1 MHAFNKIPYVNKDL
15 FYNELGLEL
24 SGLYEK
30 YWLTNLANTA
40 AALNAHL
47 PNINWVGF
55 YLWQEGELRLGPFQG
70 LPACLRIPLGRGVC
84 GTAAQKRQT
93 VIVDDVD
100 QFPGHIACDSRS
112 KSEIVIPVVIQN
124 RLLGV
129 LDVDSPQTNRFDTAD
144 AQGLEKLVQELLQLT
159 TWPASF

>member
-1 MHAFNKIPYVNKDL
+1 MHEFNKISYVKKDL
-15 FYNELGLEL
+15 FYKELGAEL

-30 YWLTNLANTA
+30 YWLTNLANSA
-40 AALNAHL
+40 AAINAHL

-55 YLWQEGELRLGPFQG
+55 YLLQEGELRLGPFQG

-84 GTAAQKRQT
+84 GTAARARQT

-112 KSEIVIPVVIQN
+112 KSEIVIPLVIQN

-129 LDVDSPQTNRFDTAD
+129 LDVDSPERNRFDSAD
-144 AQGLEKLVQELLQLT
+144 AQGLEKLVQELVQLT

>member
-1 MHAFNKIPYVNKDL
+1 MHEFNKISYDKKDL
-15 FYNELGLEL
+15 FYKELCGEL
-24 SGLYEK
+24 TGLYEK
-30 YWLTNLANTA
+30 YWLTNLANAA
-40 AALNAHL
+40 AALNAHM
-47 PNINWVGF
+47 PKINWVGF

-84 GTAAQKRQT
+84 GTAAQNRQT
-93 VIVDDVD
+93 MLVDDVD

-112 KSEIVIPVVIQN
+112 KSEIVIPLVFQN

-129 LDVDSPQTNRFDTAD
+129 LDVDSPEVQRFDLTD